1 MADSKEAPYLP
12 AANQQV
18 QIFTSADG
26 QAQLQVA
33 LEHDTLWLS
42 QAQMGEL
49 FDTTPENVLMHLKN
63 IFNDGELAEPA
74 TTKDFLVVRQEGA
87 RQVRR
92 RIKHYSLDAI
102 ISVGYRVSSRRAT
115 QFRQWATRVLQAH
128 LVEGYTLNQRR
139 LAERGIEFEQAVSL
153 LSRTLANQQLV
164 NDQGRAVLQV
174 IGDYARSWSLLQ
186 GYDEQSLQEQNTRQT
201 DMRALELGDVLAA
214 IAQLKATLMAKG
226 EATELFGQLRGDGLA
241 SAIAT
246 IEQGFADDWFYPNV
260 ASRAAHLLYFVIVYR
275 MCCMQRAHG
284 CAGAA
289 KNHPL
294 ADGNKRSGSFLFLWY
309 LQLNQHLLARPVEQ
323 LINDNTLVA
332 LALLVAESLPEQK
345 ELMVR
350 LVEHFVLLR
359 PL

>member
-1 MADSKEAPYLP
+1 MADSQEAPYQP
-12 AANQQV
+12 AMSQQI
-18 QIFTSADG
+18 QLFTSADG

-33 LEHDTLWLS
+33 LEHETVWLS
-42 QAQMGEL
+42 LQQLTEL
-49 FDTTPENVLMHLKN
+49 FGRDKSVISRHLKN
-63 IFNDGELAEPA
+63 IFDSNELQREAVVAKKA
-74 TTKDFLVVRQEGA
+74 TTAADGKTY
-87 RQVRR
+87 QVE
-92 RIKHYSLDAI
+92 YFNLDAI
-102 ISVGYRVSSRRAT
+102 ISVGYRVSSARAT
-115 QFRQWATRVLQAH
+115 QFRQWATAVLKQH

-186 GYDEQSLQEQNTRQT
+186 GYDEQSLQEQSARQT
-201 DMRALELGDVLAA
+201 DMRALAMDDVLAA
-214 IAQLKATLMAKG
+214 IAQLKTTLMAKG
-226 EATELFGQLRGDGLA
+226 EAPELFGQLRGDGLT

-246 IEQGFADDWFYPNV
+246 IEQGFADEWFYPNV
-260 ASRAAHLLYFVIVYR
+260 ASRAAHLLYFVI
-275 MCCMQRAHG
+275 
-284 CAGAA
+284 